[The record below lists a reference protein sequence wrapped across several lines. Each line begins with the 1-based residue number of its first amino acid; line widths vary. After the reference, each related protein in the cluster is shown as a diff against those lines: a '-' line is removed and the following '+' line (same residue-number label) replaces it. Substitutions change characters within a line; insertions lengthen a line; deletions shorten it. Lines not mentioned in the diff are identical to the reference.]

1 MSLKC
6 TLENQSTWILNH
18 IKGLIIVMRKCRK
31 SDRAYDVDMS
41 ISREKDKVS
50 LGISVR
56 DYVRF
61 VFYCLLL
68 IIPAYAITKSA
79 IAHDWIM
86 MILDLLLIPVGF
98 IHGLF
103 MILGFAG

>member
-1 MSLKC
+1 M
-6 TLENQSTWILNH
+6 
-18 IKGLIIVMRKCRK
+18 MRRCRK

-41 ISREKDKVS
+41 ISREKDEVPS
-50 LGISVR
+50 SISVHE
-56 DYVRF
+56 YARF

-98 IHGLF
+98 VHGLI
-103 MILGFAG
+103 ILFGLVG